1 MKDARPARFGGKTL
15 NECDELWVKVEGS
28 LRDRHSELIG
38 KVGLYRVRL
47 KGRDMVIGRAVE
59 VKGGLAKRLYDF
71 GRTSDSGRKYKAGL
85 LIHEHIDQIDVEVLI
100 TNDLS
105 TNPVTLAKRLRGPM
119 VDLHQPE
126 WTVRA
131 RSPYP
136 PRRPGEKKGK
146 KAGLKTKLTP
156 YTGTIP
162 KG

>member
-1 MKDARPARFGGKTL
+1 MKDGKPARFGGKTL
-15 NECDELWVKVEGS
+15 DECDELWVKVEGS
-28 LRDRHSELIG
+28 LRDPNPDLTG

-47 KGRDMVIGRAVE
+47 MGRDMAIGRAIE
-59 VKGGLAKRLYDF
+59 IKGGLSKRLYDF
-71 GRTSDSGRKYKAGL
+71 GRPSDSGRKHRAGL
-85 LIHEHIDQIDVEVLI
+85 LIHQHIDQIDVEVLI

-131 RSPYP
+131 HYRERKPK
-136 PRRPGEKKGK
+136 R
-146 KAGLKTKLTP
+146 AGRVTKPTP
-156 YTGTIP
+156 YTGKIP

>member
-1 MKDARPARFGGKTL
+1 MKDVKPARFGGKTL
-15 NECDELWVKVEGS
+15 DECDELWVKVEGS
-28 LRDRHSELIG
+28 LRERRSEFDG

-47 KGRDMVIGRAVE
+47 NGREKAIGRAVE
-59 VKGGLAKRLYDF
+59 IKGGLPKRLYDF
-71 GRTSDSGRKYKAGL
+71 GRSSDSGRRYKAGL
-85 LIHEHIDQIDVEVLI
+85 LIHEHIDQIDVMVLI

-131 RSPYP
+131 HYRKRKP
-136 PRRPGEKKGK
+136 K
-146 KAGLKTKLTP
+146 KAGLVTP
-156 YTGTIP
+156 YNGPIP